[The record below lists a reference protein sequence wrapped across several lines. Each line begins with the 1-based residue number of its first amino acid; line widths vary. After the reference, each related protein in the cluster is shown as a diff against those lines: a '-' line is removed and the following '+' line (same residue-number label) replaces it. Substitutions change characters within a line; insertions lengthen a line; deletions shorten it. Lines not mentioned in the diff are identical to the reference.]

1 MPYASRRGLAHVCD
15 PAASGCKSCDT
26 SSFIDFFHPKWCVL
40 FQQSSSAEQARD
52 TAEVGMFNYDFHQLV
67 RHVITERQRRP
78 QDSALFIP
86 ACPPS
91 LLQQEKKARFVL
103 VRTISQDRVT
113 NMITVLIDIVPLRH
127 LNGRPSQISTDPPIW
142 TSCLFGHYAGLLATQ
157 VACASHVVSQA
168 PPTHDQ
174 LPGT

>member
-1 MPYASRRGLAHVCD
+1 MILPLL
-15 PAASGCKSCDT
+15 AASHAT
-26 SSFIDFFHPKWCVL
+26 RHSFIGLFYPKLRVP
-40 FQQSSSAEQARD
+40 FQQSSSAGPARY
-52 TAEVGMFNYDFHQLV
+52 TAEVDMFNYDFRRLV

-78 QDSALFIP
+78 QDSALLIP

-91 LLQQEKKARFVL
+91 LLQQQGKARFVL
-103 VRTISQDRVT
+103 VQTISQDPFT
-113 NMITVLIDIVPLRH
+113 NLITALIDIVPLRH
-127 LNGRPSQISTDPPIW
+127 LNGRRSQISTAPPSW
-142 TSCLFGHYAGLLATQ
+142 ASCLFGHYAGLLATQ